1 MTRLLVLGLLLHHIE
16 GVCKPWTAAGLA
28 ARAAVAR
35 LGHAYSAVEMFVAR
49 LGQAIRGRD
58 HLAAVQRAQDVQDAR
73 TRRALDRQAQRPSS
87 GLYGRVHDSMTPM
100 VVDGE
105 VVNVVEDV
113 SGSIPKGIT
122 GSTPETSIT
131 EQLHRHHR
139 GAR

>member
-1 MTRLLVLGLLLHHIE
+1 MTRLLLLGLLLHHIE

-35 LGHAYSAVEMFVAR
+35 LG
-49 LGQAIRGRD
+49 QAIRGRD
-58 HLAAVQRAQDVQDAR
+58 HQAAVQRAQDVQDAR

-105 VVNVVEDV
+105 VVDVVEDV
-113 SGSIPKGIT
+113 PGSTPKGIT
-122 GSTPETSIT
+122 GSTPETSIR

-139 GAR
+139 NAR

>member
-28 ARAAVAR
+28 ARAA
-35 LGHAYSAVEMFVAR
+35 VAR